1 MTDHYPNDKMKQTTK
16 ILNNLNESLQ
26 IPRPHFGGLI
36 TDPLPGR
43 VRELEERV
51 KRLEETLDRM
61 DKLKWMLEEIEGG
74 RL

>member
-1 MTDHYPNDKMKQTTK
+1 MTDHHPNDKMKQTIK
-16 ILNNLNESLQ
+16 NLDNLDKSLQ
-26 IPRPHFGGLI
+26 IPQPHFGGLI

-61 DKLKWMLEEIEGG
+61 DKLKWMMDEIEGG